1 MPLWLGLSSHVY
13 LHHQIMITSFMI
25 SYVTHI
31 HDAALKVEWNKNDL
45 IWFEFFVNEQIESH
59 MYNVYWLFSV
69 QWGVV
74 GVGGGLF
81 FDRLEWKVFHD
92 ISLRVGK
99 WNIGCKSHFIQMSN
113 IWLGLHSTY
122 IFVTVE
128 KLFGWV
134 QSFAKRQKKRRYQ
147 ENNKNICLEFI
158 KIYIYFSSLNIL

>member
-113 IWLGLHSTY
+113 IWLGLHSIVLLQLKNY
-122 IFVTVE
+122 LAQFNH
-128 KLFGWV
+128 L
-134 QSFAKRQKKRRYQ
+134 QKGRKKDDTKKITKIYV
-147 ENNKNICLEFI
+147 LEFI
-158 KIYIYFSSLNIL
+158 KKYKYFSSLNIL